1 MDILDLV
8 KKTHYCKTELVKK
21 TSLEKLVFLKNLSQN
36 ILLNK
41 DKILNSNN
49 LDIELSK
56 KNNMLDY
63 MIDRL
68 MLNEQRII
76 DIANSVKN
84 IAEMDDIIYNTE
96 YEYTTKNGMN
106 IFKTIVPLG
115 FVAIIYESRPNVT
128 IDSVALCL
136 KTSNVCILKGGKEA
150 INTNMCFI
158 DIVKKTLEDS
168 GFNKDC
174 VNFINSSDRNKTLEL
189 MSYNQYIDV
198 LIPRG
203 GRGLIK
209 SVIENSKIPVI
220 ETGTGNCH
228 VYVDLDCDL
237 DMALKIIV
245 NSKTSRVSVCNSC
258 ESILIHKDI
267 DKSFLNILIEKLQS
281 LNVCIFAC
289 KEIYDDFKNQTNL
302 ASEEDYYTEY
312 LDYKISIKFV
322 DDVDMAIKHINHYSS
337 HHSDCIVT
345 NNYTNANKFTR
356 FVDSAAVYHNA
367 STRFTDGFEF
377 GFGAEIGIST
387 QKLHARGPMGL
398 EALTT
403 YKYIVHGDGH
413 IR

>member
-8 KKTHYCKTELVKK
+8 KKTHYCKTELAKK
-21 TSLEKLVFLKNLSQN
+21 TSLEKSVFLKNLSQN

-41 DKILNSNN
+41 EKILNSNN
-49 LDIELSK
+49 LDIELAK

-68 MLNEQRII
+68 MLNEQRLF
-76 DIANSVKN
+76 DIASSVKS
-84 IAEMDDIIYNTE
+84 IAEMDDIIFNKE
-96 YEYTTKNGMN
+96 SEHIVNNGMN
-106 IFKTIVPLG
+106 IVKTIVPLG
-115 FVAIIYESRPNVT
+115 VVAIIYESRPNVT

-158 DIVKKTLEDS
+158 DIVKKTLEDND
-168 GFNKDC
+168 FNKDF
-174 VNFINSSDRNKTLEL
+174 VNFINSSDRNKTIEL

-203 GRGLIK
+203 GQGLIK

-228 VYVDLDCDL
+228 VYVDIDYDL
-237 DMALKIIV
+237 DMALNIIV

-258 ESILIHKDI
+258 ESILIHKGV
-267 DKSFLNILIEKLQS
+267 DKSFLKILIDKLKS
-281 LNVCIFAC
+281 LNVSIFAC
-289 KEIYDDFKNQTNL
+289 KEIYDDFKPQVHL
-302 ASEEDYYTEY
+302 ATEEDYYTEY
-312 LDYKISIKFV
+312 LDYKISIKLV
-322 DDVDMAIKHINHYSS
+322 DNIEMAIEHINHYSS
-337 HHSDCIVT
+337 HHSDCIIT
-345 NNYTNANKFTR
+345 NNYKNADTFTR
-356 FVDSAAVYHNA
+356 FVDSSVVYHNA

-387 QKLHARGPMGL
+387 QKLHVRGPMGL

-403 YKYIVHGDGH
+403 YKYVVHGDGH